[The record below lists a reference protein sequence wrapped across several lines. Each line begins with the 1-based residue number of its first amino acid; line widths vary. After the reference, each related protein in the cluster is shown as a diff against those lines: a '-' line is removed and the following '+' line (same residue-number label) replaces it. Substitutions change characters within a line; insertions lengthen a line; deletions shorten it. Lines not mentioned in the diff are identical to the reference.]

1 MSAESQDRA
10 HSALEKAQSA
20 LLKKDVNGALKYA
33 KTAVKLNPKLE
44 EAWLIL
50 ASVSNPKDSVE
61 FLNRALEINPDSQK
75 ARKGMRWAASR
86 LREIQQQTVHGK
98 SKPSQ
103 KHTSKKKNKEKGK
116 LKNQW
121 GISLFI
127 TIVFIGSV
135 LMFWLGLPAFQ
146 AQASVQK
153 EPRPKN
159 ALLKPTLTPTVTP
172 TPTLTPTPT
181 PTVTPT
187 PTATSDTSYSS
198 YYYHSWD
205 IPEEISGTNDFWVEV
220 DLSAQMLYAYRGS
233 QIINSFYV
241 STGTSSFPTVTGS
254 YKIYAKHSTYT
265 MIGPGYNLPD
275 VPYSMFFYKGYSI
288 HGTYW
293 HSNFGT
299 PMSHGCVNMNTNDAA
314 WVYNQSSIGT
324 YVFVHY

>member
-1 MSAESQDRA
+1 MSTESQERA
-10 HSALEKAQSA
+10 HLALNKAQSA
-20 LLKKDVNGALKYA
+20 LLKKDASGALKYA
-33 KTAVKLNPKLE
+33 KSAVKLNPKLE

-61 FLNRALEINPDSQK
+61 FLNRALEINPDSKK

-86 LREIQQQTVHGK
+86 LRKIQQQDVREK
-98 SKPSQ
+98 SKP
-103 KHTSKKKNKEKGK
+103 SKKKNKEKGK
-116 LKNQW
+116 HNKRW

-127 TIVFIGSV
+127 VIIFIGSV

-146 AQASVQK
+146 AQASIQK

-181 PTVTPT
+181 PTMTPT
-187 PTATSDTSYSS
+187 PTATPDTSYSS

-220 DLSAQMLYAYRGS
+220 DLSTQMLYAYRGS
-233 QIINSFYV
+233 QIINSFFV
-241 STGTSSFPTVTGS
+241 STGTSSYPTVTGS
-254 YKIYAKHSTYT
+254 YKIYAKYSTYT

-314 WVYNQSSIGT
+314 WVYSQSSIGT
-324 YVFVHY
+324 YVFIHY

>member
-1 MSAESQDRA
+1 MSAQSQKKARL
-10 HSALEKAQSA
+10 ALEKAQSA
-20 LLKKDVNGALKYA
+20 LLKKDASGAFKHA
-33 KTAVKLNPKLE
+33 KTAVELNQKLE

-86 LREIQQQTVHGK
+86 LRKIQQQGAHGK
-98 SKPSQ
+98 SKTQQ
-103 KHTSKKKNKEKGK
+103 KHIPKKKGNEKVK
-116 LKNQW
+116 LTKRW
-121 GISLFI
+121 GVSLFI
-127 TIVFIGSV
+127 IIISIGSV
-135 LMFWLGLPAFQ
+135 LMFWLGLPALQ
-146 AQASVQK
+146 AQASIQK

-159 ALLKPTLTPTVTP
+159 ALSKPTLTPTITP

-181 PTVTPT
+181 PTMTPT

-205 IPEEISGTNDFWVEV
+205 IPEEISGSNDFWIEV

-233 QIINSFYV
+233 QIINSFFV
-241 STGTSSFPTVTGS
+241 STGTSSYPTVTGS

-314 WVYNQSSIGT
+314 WIYSQSSIGT